1 MICALKWARK
11 HMKSQRF
18 IASCLIIFCTVS
30 NVHAAVWNITYPRAL
45 VEGDVRNDYPV
56 ALLSLALNK
65 TGVRYQLLPSDRIML
80 QGKALRQLRE
90 NRSVDI
96 VWSMTDA
103 QRETELLPIRIPIT
117 KGLIGWRV
125 FLIHRDK
132 QTAFSDIQTL
142 SALQRYIPVQGE
154 DWPDTKI
161 LQSNGFDVE
170 TATQYLDTFN
180 VLARFQ
186 ADFYPR
192 SVVEV
197 LSELQMDAIDSDLI
211 IEQELAIHYPS
222 AMYFFVNKSNPTL
235 AKLIETGLQRAIDDG
250 SFDQLFELNYQPLMQ
265 ELQMQKRRVFKL
277 DNPLLSEQT
286 PLDNEALWYQ
296 LVPESSQ

>member
-1 MICALKWARK
+1 M
-11 HMKSQRF
+11 RF
-18 IASCLIIFCTVS
+18 SGIGLLVVLSSVLLFSHTSAI
-30 NVHAAVWNITYPRAL
+30 AAVWKITYPRAL
-45 VEGDVRNDYPV
+45 VEGDVRNVYPV

-65 TGVRYQLLPSDRIML
+65 TGVRYNLKPSDRILL

-90 NRSVDI
+90 NRSVNV
-96 VWSMTDA
+96 VWSMTEQ
-103 QRETELLPIRIPIT
+103 QRELDLLPIRIPIN

-132 QTAFSDIQTL
+132 QNAFASINSL

-170 TATQYLDTFN
+170 TATDYMTTFD
-180 VLARFQ
+180 LLGRFQ

-197 LSELQMDAIDSDLI
+197 LGELEMDSIDPDIVL
-211 IEQELAIHYPS
+211 EQSLAIHYPS
-222 AMYFFVNKSNPTL
+222 AMYFFVNKTNPTL
-235 AKLIETGLQRAIDDG
+235 ATLIEAGLRKAMADG
-250 SFDQLFELNYQPLMQ
+250 SVDQLFDLHYGPILEQLNIKQRQ
-265 ELQMQKRRVFKL
+265 IFEL
-277 DNPLLSEQT
+277 DNPLMTEQT
-286 PLDNEALWYQ
+286 PIDNSELWFSLEQ
-296 LVPESSQ
+296 

>member
-1 MICALKWARK
+1 M
-11 HMKSQRF
+11 RF
-18 IASCLIIFCTVS
+18 SGIGSLVVLSSVLFFSHTSAI
-30 NVHAAVWNITYPRAL
+30 AAVWNITYPRAL

-65 TGVRYQLLPSDRIML
+65 TGVRYNLKPSDRILL

-90 NRSVDI
+90 NRSVNV
-96 VWSMTDA
+96 VWSMTEQ
-103 QRETELLPIRIPIT
+103 QRELDLLPIRIPIN

-132 QTAFSDIQTL
+132 QNAFASINSL

-170 TATQYLDTFN
+170 TATNYMTTFD
-180 VLARFQ
+180 LLGRFQ

-197 LSELQMDAIDSDLI
+197 LGELEMDSIDPDIVL
-211 IEQELAIHYPS
+211 EQSLAIHYPS
-222 AMYFFVNKSNPTL
+222 AMYFFVNKTNPTL
-235 AKLIETGLQRAIDDG
+235 ATLIEAGLRKAMADG
-250 SFDQLFELNYQPLMQ
+250 SVDQLFDLHYGPILEQLNIKQRQ
-265 ELQMQKRRVFKL
+265 IFEL
-277 DNPLLSEQT
+277 DNPLMTEQT
-286 PLDNEALWYQ
+286 PIDNSELWFSLEQ
-296 LVPESSQ
+296 

>member
-1 MICALKWARK
+1 MRLSRLKWRV
-11 HMKSQRF
+11 
-18 IASCLIIFCTVS
+18 ICLLVGLVIPVT
-30 NVHAAVWNITYPRAL
+30 ATGAVWNITYPRAL

-65 TGVRYQLLPSDRIML
+65 TGVRYNLKPSDRILL

-90 NRSVDI
+90 NRSVNV
-96 VWSMTDA
+96 VWSMTEQ
-103 QRETELLPIRIPIT
+103 QRELDLLPIRIPIN

-132 QTAFSDIQTL
+132 QNAFASIKSL

-170 TATQYLDTFN
+170 TATDYLTTFD
-180 VLARFQ
+180 LLGRFQ

-197 LSELQMDAIDSDLI
+197 LGELEMGTIDPDIVL
-211 IEQELAIHYPS
+211 EQSLAIHYPS

-235 AKLIETGLQRAIDDG
+235 AKLIEAGMRKAMADG
-250 SFDQLFELNYQPLMQ
+250 SADQLFNIHYGPILDKLNIKQ
-265 ELQMQKRRVFKL
+265 RTVFEL
-277 DNPLLSEQT
+277 DNPLMTEQT
-286 PLDNEALWYQ
+286 PIDNSDLWFTLQ
-296 LVPESSQ
+296 D

>member
-1 MICALKWARK
+1 M
-11 HMKSQRF
+11 RF
-18 IASCLIIFCTVS
+18 SGIGLLVVLSSVLLFSHTSAI
-30 NVHAAVWNITYPRAL
+30 AAVWKITYPRAL
-45 VEGDVRNDYPV
+45 VEGDVRNVYPV

-65 TGVRYQLLPSDRIML
+65 TGVRYNLKPSDRILL

-90 NRSVDI
+90 NRSVNV
-96 VWSMTDA
+96 VWSMTEQ
-103 QRETELLPIRIPIT
+103 QRELDLLPIRIPIN

-132 QTAFSDIQTL
+132 QNAFASINSL

-170 TATQYLDTFN
+170 TATDYMTTFD
-180 VLARFQ
+180 LLGRFQ

-197 LSELQMDAIDSDLI
+197 LGELEMDSIDPDIVL
-211 IEQELAIHYPS
+211 EQSLAIHYPS
-222 AMYFFVNKSNPTL
+222 AMYFFVNKTNPTL
-235 AKLIETGLQRAIDDG
+235 ATLIEAGLRKAMADG
-250 SFDQLFELNYQPLMQ
+250 SVDQLFDLHYGPILEQLNIKQRQ
-265 ELQMQKRRVFKL
+265 IFEL
-277 DNPLLSEQT
+277 DNPLMTEQT
-286 PLDNEALWYQ
+286 PIDNSDLWFSLEQ
-296 LVPESSQ
+296 

>member
-1 MICALKWARK
+1 M
-11 HMKSQRF
+11 RF
-18 IASCLIIFCTVS
+18 SGIGLLVVLSSVLLFSHTSAI
-30 NVHAAVWNITYPRAL
+30 AAVWKITYPRAL
-45 VEGDVRNDYPV
+45 VEGDVRNVYPV

-65 TGVRYQLLPSDRIML
+65 TGVRYNLKPSDRILL

-90 NRSVDI
+90 NRSVNV
-96 VWSMTDA
+96 VWSMTEQ
-103 QRETELLPIRIPIT
+103 QRELDLLPIRIPIN

-132 QTAFSDIQTL
+132 QNAFASINSL

-170 TATQYLDTFN
+170 TATDYMTTFD
-180 VLARFQ
+180 LLGRFQ

-197 LSELQMDAIDSDLI
+197 LGELEMDSIDTDIVL
-211 IEQELAIHYPS
+211 EQSLAIHYPS
-222 AMYFFVNKSNPTL
+222 AMYFFVNKTNPTL
-235 AKLIETGLQRAIDDG
+235 ATLIEAGLRKAMADG
-250 SFDQLFELNYQPLMQ
+250 SVDQLFDLHYGPILEQLNIKQRQ
-265 ELQMQKRRVFKL
+265 IFEL
-277 DNPLLSEQT
+277 DNPLMTEQT
-286 PLDNEALWYQ
+286 PIDNSELWFSLEQ
-296 LVPESSQ
+296 